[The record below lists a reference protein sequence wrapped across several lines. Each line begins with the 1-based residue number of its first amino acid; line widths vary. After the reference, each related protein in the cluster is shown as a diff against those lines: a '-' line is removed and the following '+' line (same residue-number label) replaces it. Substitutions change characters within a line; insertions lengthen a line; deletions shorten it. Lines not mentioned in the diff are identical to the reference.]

1 MRWFKHMTNS
11 WGNQKLSRLVD
22 TCGIEG
28 YGFWWRL
35 LEIIAANTEKGA
47 MPEVEYSVSHWCRLM
62 GIHHHKFRKL
72 LHAGEECGLYSLSTP
87 ALPQGYP
94 HSNSGVTPKY
104 DQSKYR
110 VKIDNILKY
119 RDEYSRKSGQTPE
132 SVRSKEQIQNKS
144 KSIPPLTPPSGG
156 NESLSLFSL
165 DSVERDGVQGT
176 CHHGEE
182 NTTDTGSQSKTD
194 KKASKAKRKPKGA
207 DLPPYTV
214 KFEACWKA
222 YPNPSGKSP
231 AWRAFLELD
240 DAGQLPDDL
249 LTRIQNRA
257 LEPDWLENAKDP
269 KRLRFI
275 PHMATWLHSRGW
287 EDEGC
292 FADEVPETSPE
303 EERRIEIMGKYN
315 FGMPLQGESA
325 DEIHAKNARM
335 ELELN
340 AAGL

>member
-11 WGNQKLSRLVD
+11 FDDEKLSHLVEM
-22 TCGIEG
+22 GGFEG
-28 YGFWWRL
+28 YGFWWRMVEIVGAAIDEKQCTSVTFSIKKWTL
-35 LEIIAANTEKGA
+35 LCAIRSPKFKKLCLLCKDCGLIAAHFDDGNATVNI
-47 MPEVEYSVSHWCRLM
+47 P
-62 GIHHHKFRKL
+62 
-72 LHAGEECGLYSLSTP
+72 
-87 ALPQGYP
+87 
-94 HSNSGVTPKY
+94 
-104 DQSKYR
+104 
-110 VKIDNILKY
+110 NILKFK
-119 RDEYSRKSGQTPE
+119 DEWTRKKKADSGVNSGETPE
-132 SVRSKEQIQNKS
+132 ELQRIQIQSKS
-144 KSIPPLTPPSGG
+144 KSIPPLTPPPRG
-156 NESLSLFSL
+156 EASLSLFSL

-214 KFEACWKA
+214 EFEACWKA

-231 AWRAFLELD
+231 AWRAFLELGED
-240 DAGQLPDDL
+240 GQLPEDL

-275 PHMATWLHSRGW
+275 PHMSTWLHSRGW

-292 FADEVPETSPE
+292 FSEKVPETTPE

-315 FGMPLQGESA
+315 FGMPLPGECA
-325 DEIHAKNARM
+325 EEIHAKNARM